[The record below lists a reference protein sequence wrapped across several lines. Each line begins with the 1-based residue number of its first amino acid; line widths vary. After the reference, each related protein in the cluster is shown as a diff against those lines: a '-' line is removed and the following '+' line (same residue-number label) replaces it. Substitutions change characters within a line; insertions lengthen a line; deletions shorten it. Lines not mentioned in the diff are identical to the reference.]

1 MSSPGSSSGR
11 GAALVT
17 GAGSGIGRA
26 IALRLA
32 RDGWPSRGTTSIRRG
47 RPGGR
52 GGAQFVHKLGVEWH
66 LMSATA
72 VMAMIPALVVTLFA
86 QRYVVSGLRL

>member
-1 MSSPGSSSGR
+1 M
-11 GAALVT
+11 
-17 GAGSGIGRA
+17 
-26 IALRLA
+26 
-32 RDGWPSRGTTSIRRG
+32 
-47 RPGGR
+47 
-52 GGAQFVHKLGVEWH
+52 AQFAHELGVEWH